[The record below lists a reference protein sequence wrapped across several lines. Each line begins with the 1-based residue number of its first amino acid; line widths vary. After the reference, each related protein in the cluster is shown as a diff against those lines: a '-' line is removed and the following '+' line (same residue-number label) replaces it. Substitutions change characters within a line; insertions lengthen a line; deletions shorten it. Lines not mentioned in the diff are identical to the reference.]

1 MTNNNAINLTPHD
14 VVLVDGTNNPILTIP
29 ASGSLARCKASTIT
43 TGSVNVNGVEI
54 PVTETVMGEVT
65 GLPDE
70 VEGTV
75 LVVSL
80 AVAKAVPDRRDV
92 LVPNESVRDA
102 NGNIVGCRSLAHV

>member
-1 MTNNNAINLTPHD
+1 MTNIINLTPHTITI
-14 VVLVDGTNNPILTIP
+14 VDGTNNPVLTIP
-29 ASGSLARCKASTIT
+29 ASGSLARCKASTVT
-43 TGSVNVNGVEI
+43 TGSVTINGIEI

-80 AVAKAVPDRRDV
+80 AVAKAVPNRRDV

-102 NGNIVGCRSLAHV
+102 NGNIIGCRSLAHV